1 MSDPRRSLDSPDLQT
16 SRGKAV
22 GHVILAIGVLA
33 TVIGLIV
40 LGPHGLF

>member
-1 MSDPRRSLDSPDLQT
+1 
-16 SRGKAV
+16 V

>member
-1 MSDPRRSLDSPDLQT
+1 MSERRRSLDSPDLQT
-16 SRGKAV
+16 SQEEAV
-22 GHVILAIGVLA
+22 GHVIAAIGVLA